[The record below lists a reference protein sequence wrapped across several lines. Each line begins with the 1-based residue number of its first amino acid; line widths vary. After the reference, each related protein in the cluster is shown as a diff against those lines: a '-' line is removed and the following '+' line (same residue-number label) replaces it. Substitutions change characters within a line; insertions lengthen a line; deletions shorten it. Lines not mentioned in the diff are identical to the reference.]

1 MLTEFDTSLPS
12 TKQFQTFI
20 KQTQQLEVKL
30 VTGDI
35 ISGRIVWQ
43 DHHCMLF
50 IDSKDQK
57 TTVWKQAIA
66 YIRPV

>member
-20 KQTQQLEVKL
+20 QQTQQLELKL

-43 DHHCMLF
+43 DQHCMLLV
-50 IDSKDQK
+50 DGSDQK
-57 TTVWKQAIA
+57 TTIWKQAIA
-66 YIRPV
+66 YIKQV